1 MDKQPRPMPLMTVP
15 FFDDVELLRKIIEED
30 NHGERDIIRYT
41 RNISELIPIIKD
53 LAEKSPKR
61 GINDP
66 LIRRSKRNIEKKAIQ
81 KAIKRKAEEMDSDE
95 PSHAKI
101 SRTESRKS
109 PGTPY

>member
-41 RNISELIPIIKD
+41 RNISALIPIIK
-53 LAEKSPKR
+53 EKPPKKN
-61 GINDP
+61 INDP

-81 KAIKRKAEEMDSDE
+81 KAMKRKAEEMDSE
-95 PSHAKI
+95 EHSHAKI